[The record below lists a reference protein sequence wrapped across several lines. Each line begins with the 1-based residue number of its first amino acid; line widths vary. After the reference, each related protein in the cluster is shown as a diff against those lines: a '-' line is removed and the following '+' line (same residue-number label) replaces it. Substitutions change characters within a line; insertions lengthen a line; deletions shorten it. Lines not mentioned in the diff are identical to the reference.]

1 MQSAPVSM
9 GEDTSG
15 VASCMFRVTRVDKS
29 TWWGA
34 TGAGRV
40 RRWKWGHA
48 ARSSCGGKDRSAREA
63 ANNKTVDALGPPR
76 ACLVCGE
83 VDVTRVEDAVVVGV

>member
-1 MQSAPVSM
+1 M

-34 TGAGRV
+34 NRAVRV

-48 ARSSCGGKDRSAREA
+48 RAVLCGGKGSVPQRGGCPTIKQWTRW
-63 ANNKTVDALGPPR
+63 GPPPAR
-76 ACLVCGE
+76 ACLVRRE
-83 VDVTRVEDAVVVGV
+83 VDVARVEDAVVVGV